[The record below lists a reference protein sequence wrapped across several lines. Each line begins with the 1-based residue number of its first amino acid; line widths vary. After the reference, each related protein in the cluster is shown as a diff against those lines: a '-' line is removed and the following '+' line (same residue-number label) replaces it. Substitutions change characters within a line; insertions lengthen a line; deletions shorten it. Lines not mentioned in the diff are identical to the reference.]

1 MKGSPVVG
9 HARTVRT
16 TVGVAVALLA
26 QVLLVN
32 VGPAAAPAS
41 AATAAPTAAAATPYC
56 KRPAKGFVPNRA
68 SIPALDRTL
77 KVIQVKRKRN
87 GEVGA
92 GPVTDE
98 GKWLMAM
105 DPQTK
110 PASRKGSVI
119 LSGHTWPDGSA
130 LGNALLRSFHEGD
143 RIVLF
148 GSDGKRA
155 CYKITERTQYAV
167 RDVPNNKAFRY
178 WGREQV
184 VVVTCSGKRLGP
196 GNWSHRTIWYG
207 VPVIPPKPSTPPPPP
222 EEEPPP
228 SLLGNLLGGLLGGS

>member
-1 MKGSPVVG
+1 MVG
-9 HARTVRT
+9 HARRFRT
-16 TVGVAVALLA
+16 AVAVPVVLVA
-26 QVLLVN
+26 QVLLVHA
-32 VGPAAAPAS
+32 GPAAAPAS
-41 AATAAPTAAAATPYC
+41 AAAAADAPYC
-56 KRPAKGFVPNRA
+56 KRPAKGFVPTRA

-77 KVIQVKRKRN
+77 RVVQVKRRSN
-87 GEVGA
+87 GAVGA

-130 LGNALLRSFHEGD
+130 LGNALLRNLREGH
-143 RIVLF
+143 RIALI
-148 GSDGKRA
+148 GNDGKRA
-155 CYKITERTQYAV
+155 CYKITERAQYAV

-184 VVVTCSGKRLGP
+184 VIVTCSGKRLGP

-207 VPVIPPKPSTPPPPP
+207 VPVTPTAPPPPPPPAP

-228 SLLGNLLGGLLGGS
+228 SLLGNLLGGLLGG